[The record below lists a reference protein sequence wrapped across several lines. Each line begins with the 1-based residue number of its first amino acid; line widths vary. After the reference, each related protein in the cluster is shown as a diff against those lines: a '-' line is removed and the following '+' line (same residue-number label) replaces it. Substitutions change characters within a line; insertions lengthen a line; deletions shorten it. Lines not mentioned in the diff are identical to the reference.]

1 MDTSPTALFD
11 SYEQDFRQFIETIRE
26 KLEDNANDNE
36 GEQQRSTLRRV
47 EMELDE
53 ADEMV
58 SQMEIEIQGVP
69 QSVRAQ
75 YHTRLRS
82 AKADLSK
89 YKKLLTE
96 SRSQLARSA
105 LLSSTKLSEN
115 GAYRS
120 SDDPYGSSDRTRL
133 LAGTMVLEDGTRRL
147 QQSQQIALET
157 ENQGADILS
166 NLRMQREQ
174 IENSRNTLQRA
185 DVAIDRASGTLKKMV
200 RRMYQQRVVTGA
212 IVSVL
217 IILII
222 IIVWEKVAR

>member
-26 KLEDNANDNE
+26 KLEDNANDDK
-36 GEQQRSTLRRV
+36 GEQRKSTLGRV

-69 QSVRAQ
+69 QSARAQ
-75 YHTRLRS
+75 YHIRLRS

-89 YKKLLTE
+89 YKKLLAE
-96 SRSQLARSA
+96 SRSQLARSS

-115 GAYRS
+115 GAYGS

-133 LAGTMVLEDGTRRL
+133 LNGTMLLEDGTRRL

-157 ENQGADILS
+157 ENQGAEILS
-166 NLRMQREQ
+166 NLRIQREQ
-174 IENSRNTLQRA
+174 IENSRNTLERA

-200 RRMYQQRVVTGA
+200 RRMYQQRLVTGA

-217 IILII
+217 VILII
-222 IIVWEKVAR
+222 IIVWEKIVR